1 MMTTRTS
8 RRRRHG
14 SRRLLLG
21 QVIEALL
28 TLSLMVDEAAMRRLD
43 EGNGVTPLL
52 AALSIFDQDDHQQHQ
67 RCLSGAEDLIEKKT
81 RKIQVI
87 NPHFFPTFFEL

>member
-67 RCLSGAEDLIEKKT
+67 RCLSGAEDLIEKKNKKNSSHQST
-81 RKIQVI
+81 
-87 NPHFFPTFFEL
+87 FFPHIF